1 MGTEQEKAEARAKKE
16 EAKAAKRR
24 PRAATNESIVEAE
37 PPVLEPIPTT
47 EPIAAAAPQLLEEE
61 TPLTPAQTKAA
72 QPEDDYEEATVPGS
86 PGAFDARIIAQ
97 RVLSASEQ
105 STVSD
110 IEPVPAPKDEDV
122 SPPATPGD
130 LDAAA
135 IAKRVLAAP
144 VENDDASVAASLHP
158 ENIEPV
164 EVTTEAAPT
173 EEPIITEP
181 KGTTIEEASKPAVP
195 AVGAEPVTKRTAP
208 AITGSTSQVNIP
220 QGPTTS
226 ITGGKSSTASKTLS
240 KEKSDTGKEPGKV
253 TSWLK
258 NKLRRNS
265 KPTKPAISD
274 PIPIVEEEKPLKGLT
289 PAPVAPNSTSAP
301 ESVGLAPG
309 AMAGAGTVSAAGT
322 APTSG
327 GPTTS
332 NPPDMPQQGDG
343 PEVDPLYDITP
354 PTTAAQQAEPLA
366 SANNTGPSDDRSPSV
381 STLSTLSTTSSL
393 RRGRSTI
400 PRTHPAGSME
410 ALKASLSS
418 HPSGGGG
425 ESTAVA
431 ALASHEREAFA
442 EAQPP
447 PPGLVAGDEGKEQPR
462 ESEDQQFEEARDKV
476 DVDDDG
482 MLAGTGLEPPP
493 KNVFANAGE
502 GVGVGSVKGKGSPA
516 RDSRFSEDI

>member
-1 MGTEQEKAEARAKKE
+1 M
-16 EAKAAKRR
+16 
-24 PRAATNESIVEAE
+24 
-37 PPVLEPIPTT
+37 LEPIPTT

-72 QPEDDYEEATVPGS
+72 LPEDDYEEATVPGS
-86 PGAFDARIIAQ
+86 PGAFDAKIVAQ

-105 STVSD
+105 SAVSD
-110 IEPVPAPKDEDV
+110 IEQIPATKYEDA

-144 VENDDASVAASLHP
+144 VENDDASVAPSLHP
-158 ENIEPV
+158 ENIEPL
-164 EVTTEAAPT
+164 EVTTEGAPPT
-173 EEPIITEP
+173 EAPITTEP
-181 KGTTIEEASKPAVP
+181 KGTTTEEDSKPAVP
-195 AVGAEPVTKRTAP
+195 AIVGPEPVTKRTAP
-208 AITGSTSQVNIP
+208 AITGSTSQVNIL

-226 ITGGKSSTASKTLS
+226 ITGGKPSTPSKTLS
-240 KEKSDTGKEPGKV
+240 KEKSDTSKEPGKV

-258 NKLRRNS
+258 SKLRRNS

-289 PAPVAPNSTSAP
+289 PAPVAPNSTSASDP
-301 ESVGLAPG
+301 AGPAPG
-309 AMAGAGTVSAAGT
+309 AMAGAGTIPAAATT
-322 APTSG
+322 APMSG

-332 NPPDMPQQGDG
+332 NPPNVSQQGDG

-354 PTTAAQQAEPLA
+354 PTTGAQQAAPLA
-366 SANNTGPSDDRSPSV
+366 SAKNTPGSHDRSPSV
-381 STLSTLSTTSSL
+381 STLSTLSTTSSM

-418 HPSGGGG
+418 HPTGSDP
-425 ESTAVA
+425 TAVA
-431 ALASHEREAFA
+431 ALASNEREAFA

-447 PPGLVAGDEGKEQPR
+447 PLTSNVGGNDEAVEQPR
-462 ESEDQQFEEARDKV
+462 ESEDQQFEEARDRV
-476 DVDDDG
+476 DEDG
-482 MLAGTGLEPPP
+482 MGTGTGTGLEPPP

-502 GVGVGSVKGKGSPA
+502 GVGVGVVKSKGSPA
-516 RDSRFSEDI
+516 RDSRFSENI